1 MEHQQA
7 FFEMGISGLKP
18 LTLKDIAQKVDCHE
32 STVSRATNGKY
43 IQTPRGLFELKY
55 FFTNSLERTDGE
67 QSNSTAFIKEKI
79 KTLIAE
85 ENKLKPLSDQK
96 LMSLLSSE
104 GIQISRRT
112 VAKYREEAGIES
124 SSKRRRF

>member
-1 MEHQQA
+1 EKIHEATWLINSIEQRNATIYNVSKAIVEHQQD

-55 FFTNSLERTDGE
+55 FFTNSLERT
-67 QSNSTAFIKEKI
+67 
-79 KTLIAE
+79 
-85 ENKLKPLSDQK
+85 
-96 LMSLLSSE
+96 
-104 GIQISRRT
+104 
-112 VAKYREEAGIES
+112 
-124 SSKRRRF
+124 